1 MLYYRCTTNGGNMEY
16 KFYSEEYHEDFLE
29 ETADDFEDWLN
40 GTTTRFFICEEQSEY
55 FKYIDLIQ
63 IDSYLDYKRGYET
76 KLCII
81 QCNETKEYYGLEY
94 TEYHHGD
101 LRYED
106 WEKYDRIKTRPVVY
120 KYKKASKKT

>member
-16 KFYSEEYHEDFLE
+16 KFYCDEYHEGFLG
-29 ETADDFEDWLN
+29 ETPNEFIDWLN
-40 GTTTRFFICEEQSEY
+40 GTSKEFFICEEQSEY
-55 FKYIDLIQ
+55 FKYIDSVE

-81 QCNETKEYYGLEY
+81 QCNETKEYYGFEY
-94 TEYHHGD
+94 TMYHHGD
-101 LRYED
+101 SQCED

-120 KYKKASKKT
+120 KYRKAS